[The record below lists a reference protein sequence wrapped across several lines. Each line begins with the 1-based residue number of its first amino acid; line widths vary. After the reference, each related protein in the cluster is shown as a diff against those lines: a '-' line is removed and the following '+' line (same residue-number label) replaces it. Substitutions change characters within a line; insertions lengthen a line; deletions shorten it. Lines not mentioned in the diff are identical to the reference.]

1 MLGLYLPGTQV
12 SQVMLSFQ
20 VYPGLQR
27 HWERFADPISESEKF
42 GHCAQSEREVLA
54 GKEEKVSSGQ
64 TEQFDAPVIFLN
76 VPGGHA
82 EQF

>member
-1 MLGLYLPGTQV
+1 MV
-12 SQVMLSFQ
+12 
-20 VYPGLQR
+20 LQR

-42 GHCAQSEREVLA
+42 GHCAQSESEDLA

-82 EQF
+82 EQKLSSVGKYVSLTRCKLVFVWG